1 MTDDAP
7 DPVPAPLDAALCLRM
22 LVHAWDDDDAARFID
37 ALREARRVIA
47 ALDALDTLDESDPS

>member
-1 MTDDAP
+1 MMTDDAP
-7 DPVPAPLDAALCLRM
+7 DLAPLAVALCLRM

-37 ALREARRVIA
+37 ALREARRVLV